1 MCSFEGAVR
10 AHSLPRWPPNTEVL
24 SPSLGMPL
32 TFTAC
37 KSMGGAAVVLRMS
50 QSDWTVNLP
59 VVKHTLSSYLVSL
72 LVEFTASPKFK
83 PRHGGSEYDGAGSC
97 FSRAVQFSAEAWPL
111 FCHLFSR
118 LLLTTV
124 NAYITLSYIFK
135 PHASSSKHLPLP
147 SLALRLD
154 FSTSKDSHRPS
165 RSSRDKI

>member
-1 MCSFEGAVR
+1 MQLWRGGQSPQPSQVAPEHGGAFPFPR
-10 AHSLPRWPPNTEVL
+10 HASNIYSLQVNGGV
-24 SPSLGMPL
+24 
-32 TFTAC
+32 
-37 KSMGGAAVVLRMS
+37 GAAVVLRMS

-83 PRHGGSEYDGAGSC
+83 PRHGGSMTGLAP
-97 FSRAVQFSAEAWPL
+97 ASAELSSSLLRPGHCSA
-111 FCHLFSR
+111 SR

>member
-37 KSMGGAAVVLRMS
+37 KSMGRGAAVVLRMS

-111 FCHLFSR
+111 ACQPLVAYYSLCIHNPILYIQATCLF
-118 LLLTTV
+118 LQ
-124 NAYITLSYIFK
+124 
-135 PHASSSKHLPLP
+135 
-147 SLALRLD
+147 
-154 FSTSKDSHRPS
+154 TSAPAFFGSQTRFFHFQR
-165 RSSRDKI
+165 